1 MTASSSSWKDFKAE
15 TWGNRTED
23 IEGVIVRV
31 PTDIPFGFEDRL
43 ADLSASSARE
53 DVEELV
59 IALFGVDVLNR
70 WIEAGIGTIGLMT
83 ILTWGM
89 AQAGGQREFTFQ
101 DAYAAITSDDPG
113 KALAQPRN
121 RAARREQSKGTGGR
135 SKRTSSASTAS
146 ARKTSRA

>member
-1 MTASSSSWKDFKAE
+1 MSASSSSWQDFKTE

-43 ADLSASSARE
+43 SDLTASSARE

-59 IALFGVDVLNR
+59 IALFGDDVLDR

-101 DAYAAITSDDPG
+101 NAFDAITSDDPG
-113 KALAQPRN
+113 KALAQPQN
-121 RAARREQSKGTGGR
+121 RAARREQSRRTGGR
-135 SKRTSSASTAS
+135 SKPTSRASTAS
-146 ARKTSRA
+146 THTASRD